1 MSSFV
6 DVLSEMP
13 GVRNVNVSLKNKE
26 ATVTYD
32 NNLMAEQIAA
42 HIEEMGFNTYVKNTD
57 DLRSNINKKKKKKK
71 KNKTEVIL
79 QANGTGDVKEQVTS
93 KCFLHV
99 TVCCTLYFS
108 FMYIYKFSM

>member
-1 MSSFV
+1 
-6 DVLSEMP
+6 MP

-32 NNLMAEQIAA
+32 NDLMAEHIAT
-42 HIEEMGFNTYVKNTD
+42 HIEDMGFNAYVKGTN
-57 DLRSNINKKKKKKK
+57 DLRSHNINNKKKKKK
-71 KNKTEVIL
+71 KNKTEVIS

-99 TVCCTLYFS
+99 TVCCVSYF
-108 FMYIYKFSM
+108 

>member
-1 MSSFV
+1 MSSSI

-32 NNLMAEQIAA
+32 NDLMAEQIAA
-42 HIEEMGFNTYVKNTD
+42 HIEDMGFNAYVKGTD
-57 DLRSNINKKKKKKK
+57 DLRSNYINNKKKKKKK
-71 KNKTEVIL
+71 KNKTEVIS

-99 TVCCTLYFS
+99 TVCCTSYF
-108 FMYIYKFSM
+108 